1 MLIMHAHTG
10 LCTVN
15 RPPMFSPSQGMIQRL
30 KCDLVHALALSL
42 SNSFTVMP
50 AGESM
55 MELLRAAVARIVVGE
70 GGGGGGVVV

>member
-1 MLIMHAHTG
+1 MPIMHAHTG

-15 RPPMFSPSQGMIQRL
+15 RPPMLWPSQGMIQRL
-30 KCDLVHALALSL
+30 KCDLVHVLSL

-55 MELLRAAVARIVVGE
+55 MELLRVAVARIVVGE